1 MKQRSYFN
9 FRCPTFFYFPCTFF
23 SIFIKAKSVQ
33 MAINIRKIVFL
44 ILMASPLLFSSC
56 RKEMEQPSW
65 DTQLLAPLIDA
76 SMTINNILPDSI
88 LQTNADSSMKIVFS
102 SELYKINMDT
112 LFNIADT
119 TIHNGY
125 AIPGVFTLVPGQVI
139 PFPSSSSTTYALPG
153 VELRKVIVKS
163 GFVTFKV
170 KSKIREVT
178 NYLYSIPCATL
189 GGVPFSR
196 YITVPP
202 RVGSAPGIYNQTFDL
217 SGYTI
222 NLTGPA
228 GTQINTIYT
237 SLAANISTT
246 ALDTVLVTPSDS
258 LIIDNT
264 FFDLVPY
271 YAKGYFGNNT
281 YSTGVSESSFT
292 LFDRIVDGTIQLE
305 DVDFNF
311 SIENPIGL
319 DARLYIDNITSV
331 NSRTGNTINLSNSL
345 IGSPI
350 NINRA
355 SESGGLIYPT
365 YANFPLNTSNS
376 NIKPMIENLPDKFG
390 YSMQVITNPLGNIS
404 GSNDFIYSDRL
415 LKAKLNM
422 EIPLSIVANNLTLAD
437 TLDLNISQSNGTQ
450 NINDGSITLFA
461 NNGFPF
467 DAKLQMY
474 LLNENNTI
482 RDSIF
487 GYANTIVE
495 APINSSLRV
504 IGKKLTKITVPISAE
519 KMNTLYD
526 TKKVVMK
533 VKFNTSSQP
542 QYIKIYSEYSID
554 IKLVGDFN
562 YTIQLH

>member
-1 MKQRSYFN
+1 
-9 FRCPTFFYFPCTFF
+9 
-23 SIFIKAKSVQ
+23 
-33 MAINIRKIVFL
+33 MAINIRKENFL
-44 ILMASPLLFSSC
+44 ILLAASLFFSSC
-56 RKEMEQPSW
+56 RKEMEHPSW

-102 SELYKINMDT
+102 NELYKINMDT

-119 TIHNGY
+119 TIHSGY
-125 AIPGVFTLVPGQVI
+125 AVPFTIGSGLTPGYTL
-139 PFPSSSSTTYALPG
+139 PFPSSSSTTYSLPG
-153 VELRKVIVKS
+153 IELKKVIIKS

-178 NYLYSIPCATL
+178 EFVYSIPCATDAL
-189 GGVPFSR
+189 GNPFSKPF
-196 YITVPP
+196 TVPA
-202 RVGSAPGIYNQTFDL
+202 RVGSNPGVYNQTFDL
-217 SGYTI
+217 SGFTI
-222 NLTGPA
+222 NLTGPS

-237 SLAANISTT
+237 SLAGKIS
-246 ALDTVLVTPSDS
+246 AAAADTVLVTPSDS

-264 FFDLVPY
+264 FYDLVPF

-281 YSTGVSESSFT
+281 YNTGSSESAFT
-292 LFDRIVDGTIQLE
+292 LFDRIVDGTILLE

-319 DARLYIDNITSV
+319 YARLYINNITSI
-331 NSRTGNTINLSNSL
+331 NSRTGTSINLSNTL

-355 SESGGLIYPT
+355 SESAGIIYPT

-404 GSNDFIYSDRL
+404 GSNDFIYYDRL

-437 TLDLNISQSNGTQ
+437 TLDFNISQSDGTQ
-450 NINDGSITLFA
+450 NIHDGTIALFA

-467 DAKLQMY
+467 DAKLQLY
-474 LLNENNTI
+474 LLNENNTV

-504 IGKKLTKITVPISAE
+504 IGKKMTKISVPISAE
-519 KMNTLYD
+519 KMNLLYD

>member
-1 MKQRSYFN
+1 
-9 FRCPTFFYFPCTFF
+9 
-23 SIFIKAKSVQ
+23 
-33 MAINIRKIVFL
+33 MAINIRKTVFL
-44 ILMASPLLFSSC
+44 ILLAAPLLFSSC

-102 SELYKINMDT
+102 NELYKINMDT

-125 AIPGVFTLVPGQVI
+125 AIPGVFTLSPGQVI
-139 PFPSSSSTTYALPG
+139 PFPSSSSTTYSLPG
-153 VELRKVIVKS
+153 VELRTVIIKS

-178 NYLYSIPCATL
+178 NYLYSIPCATI
-189 GGVPFSR
+189 GGVSFSR

-202 RVGSAPGIYNQTFDL
+202 RVGSAPGIYDQTFDL

-246 ALDTVLVTPSDS
+246 AADTVLVTPSDS

-264 FFDLVPY
+264 FYDLVPY

-281 YSTGVSESSFT
+281 YSTGLSESAFT

-319 DARLYIDNITSV
+319 DARLYVNNITSV
-331 NSRTGNTINLSNSL
+331 NSRTGNTINLSNTL

-355 SESGGLIYPT
+355 SESAGIIYPT
-365 YANFPLNTSNS
+365 YANFPLNTTNS

-467 DAKLQMY
+467 DAKLQLY
-474 LLNENNTI
+474 LLNENNTV

-504 IGKKLTKITVPISAE
+504 IGKKLTKITVPISAD
-519 KMNTLYD
+519 KMNILYD

-533 VKFNTSSQP
+533 VKFNTSAQP